1 MSSEYEVH
9 GPHDHEVEHAAHGAH
24 RRDSL
29 TGRIAV
35 TTAILATLG
44 ALCAY
49 QGGNAE
55 SLALYYKN
63 EEAIAKTEAA
73 NQWGYYQ
80 AKGVKSAVLQSR
92 VQLLGDLGKTA
103 HPEDEARLEQYKKEQ
118 EEISEQAKHHEEESE
133 HHLKVHETLAKSVTL
148 FQVSIAI
155 SAISVLTRRRRF
167 WYVGL
172 VSGAVGVL
180 LFVQGLFRV

>member
-55 SLALYYKN
+55 SLALFGLLLPMLN
-63 EEAIAKTEAA
+63 ALRAIRIWP
-73 NQWGYYQ
+73 N
-80 AKGVKSAVLQSR
+80 SR
-92 VQLLGDLGKTA
+92 PLPRPPLG
-103 HPEDEARLEQYKKEQ
+103 
-118 EEISEQAKHHEEESE
+118 
-133 HHLKVHETLAKSVTL
+133 
-148 FQVSIAI
+148 
-155 SAISVLTRRRRF
+155 RRSLRSLRRF
-167 WYVGL
+167 L
-172 VSGAVGVL
+172 PIRSFFLSSQFVSFL
-180 LFVQGLFRV
+180 LNLNANNWH